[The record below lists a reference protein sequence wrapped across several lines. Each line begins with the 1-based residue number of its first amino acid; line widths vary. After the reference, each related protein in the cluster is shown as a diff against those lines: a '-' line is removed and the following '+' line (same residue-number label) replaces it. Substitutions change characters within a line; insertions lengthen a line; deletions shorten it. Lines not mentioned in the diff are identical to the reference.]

1 MSDLLNYKPKLTVRL
16 SGGLGNQLF
25 KSLVGY
31 QIARKYWL
39 GLALDTTWNSYPR
52 RNFDLVMPRELELDY
67 FESLAP
73 FCRASKVPPV
83 IHLRSG
89 QIIRRLPAGIRSR
102 LGYFVDGD
110 LSEMCLENARTLDG
124 SFENHTFLPEEK
136 TLLQILEFPKQA
148 SPWLTSMMQ
157 RVKEDNPIAMHIRM
171 GDYQA
176 LPELYELLTPSYYR
190 RSLELIDASP
200 KSTIWLFS
208 DEPEKAFKWLGALP
222 YKIQIIKSPKAIRA
236 GEVMRL
242 ISSCPTIVTAH
253 STFSWWA
260 GKLGTIFGTS
270 KKVVMPSRFFR
281 NQSDEDCLLRVPG
294 WLVISV

>member
-1 MSDLLNYKPKLTVRL
+1 MSYLLNLDPKLTVRL

-25 KSLVGY
+25 TSLVGHEL
-31 QIARKYWL
+31 ARSNGL
-39 GLALDTTWNSYPR
+39 GLVLDTTWYSYPR
-52 RNFDLVMPRELELDY
+52 SNFDLVMPRVLELDY

-73 FCRASKVPPV
+73 FCKASKLPPR

-89 QIIRRLPAGIRSR
+89 QMIRRLPTGIRSR
-102 LGYFVDGD
+102 LGYLTDGD
-110 LSEMCLENARTLDG
+110 LKEVLTKNLRILDG
-124 SFENHTFLPEEK
+124 FFNNPYFLPENK
-136 TLLQILEFPKQA
+136 TLMQILEFPKQV

-157 RVKEDNPIAMHIRM
+157 RVKEDDPIAIHIRM

-190 RSLELIDASP
+190 QSLELIDASS
-200 KSTIWLFS
+200 KTTIWLFS
-208 DEPEKAFKWLGALP
+208 DEPEKAVSWLGVLP

-242 ISSCPTIVTAH
+242 MSSCPTIVTAH